1 MRTLQKGRYAARFAL
16 RAALLC
22 ALPTAVALSGAAPAQ
37 AADSVTVTRL
47 TAGAGEPSV
56 HVRYR
61 CDALT
66 GLDSVQVGVSDTQGG
81 GVFKGTAAA
90 VCDGTSRE
98 VRVRA
103 SRMGG
108 PPVVRGHECVVSASL
123 GTASLGLFSPAV
135 SAGAT
140 KTAR

>member
-22 ALPTAVALSGAAPAQ
+22 ALPTAVALGGAVPAQ
-37 AADSVTVTRL
+37 AADSVSVTRL
-47 TAGAGEPSV
+47 TANAGEPSV
-56 HVRYR
+56 QVRYR

-90 VCDGTSRE
+90 VCDGASHE

-123 GTASLGLFSPAV
+123 GTASLGMFAPAV
-135 SAGAT
+135 SSGAT